1 MLIMIQKDA
10 ATKIS
15 KEVETLEDAQ
25 VFANNGFHVSVQNDE
40 GVMVDLADVVATQVP
55 ADDETEMKT
64 AAKKT
69 AAQKK

>member
-10 ATKIS
+10 ATKLS

-25 VFANNGFHVSVQNDE
+25 VFASNGFHVSVQNED
-40 GVMVDLADVVATQVP
+40 GAYVDLADAVAAQEPVE
-55 ADDETEMKT
+55 DETEVKT

-69 AAQKK
+69 AAKKK